1 MFLTEKLKT
10 FSWINVGNPDHK
22 DFEKLQNDYKID
34 EDTIS
39 DILDPDEQPRFE
51 VEDDYKVII
60 VRFPIINH
68 ENDTLWHTE
77 PLSIIYTSNRV
88 ITVCRKRC
96 DLLDKIKKSEKT
108 SREEFILNIM
118 YYIAE
123 SYLRMLK
130 ELNKRVLASKRVL
143 QERIRKKEL
152 MDLLEVENSY
162 TLYMAGIKGNVAV
175 LDKLEKVRGFVKT
188 DEAAELAEDARIELA
203 QATEVVATYG
213 KMLKAIKETFES
225 VINMDSNTN
234 INRLT
239 TWNIVLVIPTVIVG
253 YYGMNTALPFADSPH
268 AATGIFIAIMVLLL
282 GFALF
287 STLRKRIIYN
297 PQRGFY
303 ILLKRW
309 ETIPPCVWTTHEPP
323 VVYLC
328 ICFTWAAPKS
338 ISWCTTF
345 THRNFFN
352 HIVIRIF
359 IFVFW
364 HCRRNNRGISKL
376 NHVQFLLNFHW
387 CGPIS
392 FKRIICNKHCFIL
405 RNPIRWLFRQNLFFC
420 FYYHWL

>member
-1 MFLTEKLKT
+1 MFVTEKLKT
-10 FSWINVGNPDHK
+10 FSWVNVGNPDHD
-22 DFEKLQNDYKID
+22 DFERLQTDYKID

-60 VRFPIINH
+60 VRFPIINR
-68 ENDTLWHTE
+68 ESGTLWHTE

-96 DLLDKIKKSEKT
+96 DLLDKIKRSEKT

-130 ELNKRVLASKRVL
+130 ELNKRVMASKRVL

-188 DEAAELAEDARIELA
+188 DEAAELAEDTRIELG

-239 TWNIVLVIPTVIVG
+239 MWNIILVVPTVIVG
-253 YYGMNTALPFADSPH
+253 YYGMNLRLPFAEHSET
-268 AATGIFIAIMVLLL
+268 AVAIFIFIMVLLL

-287 STLRKRIIYN
+287 STLRRRI
-297 PQRGFY
+297 
-303 ILLKRW
+303 
-309 ETIPPCVWTTHEPP
+309 
-323 VVYLC
+323 
-328 ICFTWAAPKS
+328 S
-338 ISWCTTF
+338 
-345 THRNFFN
+345 
-352 HIVIRIF
+352 
-359 IFVFW
+359 
-364 HCRRNNRGISKL
+364 
-376 NHVQFLLNFHW
+376 
-387 CGPIS
+387 
-392 FKRIICNKHCFIL
+392 
-405 RNPIRWLFRQNLFFC
+405 
-420 FYYHWL
+420 